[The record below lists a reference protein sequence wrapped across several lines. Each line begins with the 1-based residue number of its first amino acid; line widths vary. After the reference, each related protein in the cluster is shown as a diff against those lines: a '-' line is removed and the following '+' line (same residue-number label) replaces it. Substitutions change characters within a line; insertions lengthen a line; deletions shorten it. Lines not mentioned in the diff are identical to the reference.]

1 MAKPENLQ
9 RSENE
14 KILDTRRNT
23 SESNEVGG
31 SELKVMLARAFL
43 LLVGLGLLFG
53 GVALAIFPP
62 VPYLDWLGVFSLL
75 ISPYFFW
82 MALIADKQI
91 VLKCAIEIA
100 DRLF

>member
-1 MAKPENLQ
+1 MKPDHHQ

-14 KILDTRRNT
+14 KILDARHTTN
-23 SESNEVGG
+23 ESDEVGG
-31 SELKVMLARAFL
+31 SDLKVMLARAFL

-62 VPYLDWLGVFSLL
+62 VPYLDWLGVFFVL